1 MVSDPESS
9 PAPQLLPLTRPLDLV
24 EASHPHFG
32 WVKMGQDG
40 SKKKKM
46 GQGWVEVGSRLG
58 RGLGWVNVGSRVG
71 SGLGQRWVKVGSR
84 VGSRDDNLLTI

>member
-1 MVSDPESS
+1 VVSDPESS

-40 SKKKKM
+40 SR
-46 GQGWVEVGSRLG
+46 VGPRLG
-58 RGLGWVNVGSRVG
+58 RG
-71 SGLGQRWVKVGSR
+71 WVKVGSR
-84 VGSRDDNLLTI
+84 VGSRLGRGLGQGWVKVGSRDGSRDDNLLTI